1 MQNFVLPYLYTN
13 PIGLKEHLPP
23 RVCLLTC
30 GIEYYLRKKKEVLM
44 IRVLS

>member
-1 MQNFVLPYLYTN
+1 MMQNFVLPYLYTN

-30 GIEYYLRKKKEVLM
+30 GIEYYLVAPEKLNNS
-44 IRVLS
+44 LD